1 MSDKK
6 MAELLMIFFVLLWV
20 IITAMLGGIA
30 VGMNLIIP
38 VFSTIRLLLG
48 VSAISFAVSVLFMV
62 CNYNKI
68 IESLEF
74 SDKKRSSN

>member
-74 SDKKRSSN
+74 SDKKK